1 MTCGSLGLNILG
13 AAPTIG
19 RVSEEFNGRG
29 GRVIGER
36 DVDFGSN
43 GGRTVCTGNIRP
55 MSGSVAIEYPVHQPP
70 QLLLQQ
76 RDDHP
81 RSAAARRT

>member
-29 GRVIGER
+29 GRLIGER
-36 DVDFGSN
+36 DVDFGSD
-43 GGRTVCTGNIRP
+43 GGRTDCTGNIRP
-55 MSGSVAIEYPVHQPP
+55 MSGSVVIEYPVYQPP
-70 QLLLQQ
+70 RLLLAQ
-76 RDDHP
+76 RDDP
-81 RSAAARRT
+81 SRSAAARRT